1 MILIAVLVLSSIFFA
16 VLIMDRYDEWWEKS
30 NIAGKFAIVIMGL
43 YGSLGLII
51 VGGFFVMVALIDVL
65 AKMRYWFIKKE
76 YRG

>member
-1 MILIAVLVLSSIFFA
+1 MLIAVLTMSSIFFT
-16 VLIMDRYDEWWEKS
+16 VLLMDRYDEWWEKS

-51 VGGFFVMVALIDVL
+51 VGCLFVMVALIGIL